1 MKIVKVPEGR
11 PVRGKYGEI
20 REKLRGLKEGSAI
33 QFSVEELKGY
43 PASFAANPY
52 ASLSMPGLRAKR
64 EAGKGMTL
72 WLDRKQGQ

>member
-1 MKIVKVPEGR
+1 MVKVPDAR

-20 REKLRGLKEGSAI
+20 REKLRGLKAGSALY
-33 QFSVEELKGY
+33 FSMEELREY
-43 PASFAANPY
+43 PVSFVANPY

-72 WLDRKQGQ
+72 WLERKQGQ